1 MLELSASET
10 IVLALIVLATA
21 AAALLCALQL
31 LKKPGRYGALLMPLV
46 LAAVLLDAAL
56 LALRGV
62 SIKAVPLTGLFE
74 SLVLLA
80 LVFGV
85 VYLVLRSAVNQVWFG
100 AVMVWVILG
109 IVLMAALVAK
119 PASRP
124 HEVAGTPWAVA
135 HASAMVLAAASVL
148 FAAAN
153 SALYLLGSYRLKHKG
168 IMQVLGRMP
177 SMETLGRMN
186 RLGVRIGFVL
196 LTLGVIS
203 GLGLAS
209 LVGPGVARWLADGK
223 VVCIIGAW
231 GLLGAALILDSLS
244 LLKVRARAYI
254 TIAAFGLI
262 LLAVIGVTMA
272 GATQHKFSRDLPARD
287 YEFCASGPRP
297 PIRNLAT

>member
-1 MLELSASET
+1 MLDLSASET
-10 IVLALIVLATA
+10 IVFALIVLADAVA
-21 AAALLCALQL
+21 AVLCALQL
-31 LKKPGRYGALLMPLV
+31 LKRPGRYGALLMPLV

-56 LALRGV
+56 LGLRGV
-62 SIKAVPLTGLFE
+62 SIKAVPLTGLFD
-74 SLVLLA
+74 SLILLA

-85 VYLVLRSAVNQVWFG
+85 LYLLLRFAVDQVWFG

-109 IVLMAALVAK
+109 IVLMAALVAE
-119 PASRP
+119 PASRV

-135 HASAMVLAAASVL
+135 HASAMILAAASVL

-186 RLGVRIGFVL
+186 GLGVRIGFVL

-209 LVGPGVARWLADGK
+209 LVGPGVAKWLADGK

-231 GLLGAALILDSLS
+231 GLLGAALILDSLH
-244 LLKVRARAYI
+244 LLKAKTRAYM

-262 LLAVIGVTMA
+262 LLAIIGVTIA
-272 GATQHKFSRDLPARD
+272 GVTQHEFSRALPAGDCQLR
-287 YEFCASGPRP
+287 AAGHRP
-297 PIRNLAT
+297 PITNIAT

>member
-1 MLELSASET
+1 MLDLSASET
-10 IVLALIVLATA
+10 MVFALILLANA
-21 AAALLCALQL
+21 AAAVLCALQL
-31 LKKPGRYGALLMPLV
+31 LKRPGRYGALLAPLV

-56 LALRGV
+56 LGLRGV
-62 SIKAVPLTGLFE
+62 SIRAVPLTGLFE

-80 LVFGV
+80 LVFGIL
-85 VYLVLRSAVNQVWFG
+85 YLVLRSAVNQVWFG

-109 IVLMAALVAK
+109 IVLMATLVAK

-135 HASAMVLAAASVL
+135 HASVMVLAAASVL

-177 SMETLGRMN
+177 SMETLDRMN

-196 LTLGVIS
+196 LTLGVVS

-223 VVCIIGAW
+223 VICILGAW

-244 LLKVRARAYI
+244 LLKVKARAYM

-262 LLAVIGVTMA
+262 LLAIIGVTMA
-272 GATQHKFSRDLPARD
+272 GATQHKFSRDLPAGDCELR
-287 YEFCASGPRP
+287 ATGHGL
-297 PIRNLAT
+297 PITNLTT

>member
-1 MLELSASET
+1 MLDLSASET
-10 IVLALIVLATA
+10 IVFVLILLADA
-21 AAALLCALQL
+21 AAGVLCALQL
-31 LKKPGRYGALLMPLV
+31 LKRPGRYGALLMPLV

-56 LALRGV
+56 LGLRGV
-62 SIKAVPLTGLFE
+62 SIRAVPLTGLFD
-74 SLVLLA
+74 SLILLA
-80 LVFGV
+80 LIFGV
-85 VYLVLRSAVNQVWFG
+85 LYLLLRFAVSQVWFG

-135 HASAMVLAAASVL
+135 HASAMILAAASVL

-153 SALYLLGSYRLKHKG
+153 SALYLLGSYRLKHKA

-186 RLGVRIGFVL
+186 RFGVRIGFVL

-223 VVCIIGAW
+223 VICIIGAW
-231 GLLGAALILDSLS
+231 GLLGATLILDSLR
-244 LLKVRARAYI
+244 LLKVKARAYM

-262 LLAVIGVTMA
+262 LLAIIGVTIA
-272 GATQHKFSRDLPARD
+272 GVTQHEFSRDLPAGD
-287 YEFCASGPRP
+287 CQLCAMGHRP
-297 PIRNLAT
+297 TIRNLTT